1 MSRSKDGE
9 AIITL
14 VGLIVAI
21 IGSAIAGWGYF
32 ISDPRNMELVK
43 GGIITAA
50 VGLALMGIFIFFMV
64 FDD

>member
-1 MSRSKDGE
+1 MSRSNDAE
-9 AIITL
+9 AVVTL

-43 GGIITAA
+43 IGGFVA
-50 VGLALMGIFIFFMV
+50 VIGLALMGIFIFFMV
-64 FDD
+64 SDD